1 MIYFNT
7 FGLKV
12 FLALKDVIKNLFR
25 KTQLKNFALESF
37 YNFKTE
43 RNSFYISIPLV
54 MPTLKIKSTCG
65 SIT

>member
-25 KTQLKNFALESF
+25 KTQLKIL
-37 YNFKTE
+37 
-43 RNSFYISIPLV
+43 P
-54 MPTLKIKSTCG
+54 
-65 SIT
+65 